1 MLIIIEY
8 IYTGTEAET
17 LIEIKNLTKRYGKIT
32 AADNISFEFK
42 PGQIYGFLGPN
53 GAGKS
58 TTMNIMTGCL
68 SATEGCVL
76 IDGQDISK
84 NNACIKKLIGYLPET
99 PPLYT
104 EMTPNEYLCFVAG
117 AKGVSRNKRDAEI
130 ARVMECTGITRV
142 KDRLIANLSKG
153 YRQRVGIAQA
163 LIGKPRYIIL
173 DEPTV
178 GLDPNQM
185 IEIREL
191 IRSLGKE
198 HTVILSSHILTEVS
212 NICDTLIVISG
223 GKIAASGS
231 MEELRNKI
239 GAYKK
244 LFVTFKTDDSDAI
257 QSIIRNV
264 ADDSPYTIETG
275 LQTHVTIEDAEDG
288 VQEKLF
294 FAAADSKIPIIEM
307 KMQTLSL
314 EEIFTELTNKNESIN
329 EQKEDADAVGLQ
341 EGA

>member
-1 MLIIIEY
+1 M
-8 IYTGTEAET
+8 
-17 LIEIKNLTKRYGKIT
+17 IEIKNLTKRYGKIT
-32 AADNISFEFK
+32 AADNISFEFE
-42 PGQIYGFLGPN
+42 PGKIYGFLGPN

-84 NNACIKKLIGYLPET
+84 NNAGIKKLIGYLPET

-117 AKGVSRNKRDAEI
+117 AKGVSRSTRDAEI
-130 ARVMECTGITRV
+130 ARVMNCTGITRV

-163 LIGKPRYIIL
+163 LIGKPQYIIL

-223 GKIAASGS
+223 GKIVASGS

-244 LFVTFKTDDSDAI
+244 LFVTFKTDDSEAVKA
-257 QSIIRNV
+257 IIRNI
-264 ADDSPYTIETG
+264 DIPEEIPYTIETD
-275 LQTHVTIEDAEDG
+275 LQTHITLENAEDG
-288 VQEKLF
+288 VREKLF
-294 FAAADSKIPIIEM
+294 FAAADRKIPIVEM

-314 EEIFTELTNKNESIN
+314 EEIFTELTNKNNLIN
-329 EQKEDADAVGLQ
+329 VQKEEADAVSLQ